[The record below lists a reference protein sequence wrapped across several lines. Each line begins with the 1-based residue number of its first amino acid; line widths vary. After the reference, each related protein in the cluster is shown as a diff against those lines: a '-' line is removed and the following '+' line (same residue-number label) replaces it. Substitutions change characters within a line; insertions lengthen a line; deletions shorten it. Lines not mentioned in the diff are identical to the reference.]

1 MQDSERLTYSVA
13 QAAAILGISSDLA
26 YSLAKRGQLPGAI
39 RLGLKRWIVSRSQ
52 LERFLE
58 GNGKPE
64 SIPG

>member
-1 MQDSERLTYSVA
+1 MQGSERLTYSVA
-13 QAAAILGISSDLA
+13 QAAAILGISKDLA
-26 YSLAKRGQLPGAI
+26 YSLAKRGELAGAI
-39 RLGLKRWIVSRSQ
+39 RLGKKRIVVSRVQ